1 MRGMP
6 SASTI
11 TSRPYLAVCPALVVE
26 AETAGAAMEGD
37 GIPVVDLSPPCDH
50 GACGL

>member
-1 MRGMP
+1 MP
-6 SASTI
+6 SASNV
-11 TSRPYLAVCPALVVE
+11 TSLPCLAGCPALVVE

-37 GIPVVDLSPPCDH
+37 GIPVVDMSSPCDH